1 MGFRDDNEALR
12 ARAALAEQR
21 AGQAED
27 ERERLNRELAEARAN
42 DESDAK
48 RIAQLEKRL
57 AKLEPSARASKK
69 SAGSQKAGAAIAA
82 AGALLVL
89 GGVAA
94 FMLLGANEN
103 SRPSVMAVEVP
114 PEPVAALVPAPVVEV
129 SALERVRL
137 AGVVRSVDGVEGL
150 EPGAGCIAD
159 RGLGQR
165 GFETLQVRCGT
176 AGGVVTVFDG
186 AADTGGGVEQSSGNV
201 RESIA
206 LSGGVVRSMAYS
218 LTGQWSGPQ
227 AQIQLDP
234 TQRALR
240 VWRSGL
246 GANDLLVHLESS
258 AGSVGELTG
267 TGTTG
272 ENTNPFGRGT
282 LARLELRGAAPAVLG
297 ELDTENCVL
306 RTVPIRSGHLTGRF
320 LVRCGDRILYGAGQS
335 GWIPAP
341 ASGEIAGPVEDADMS
356 PADTDPAMTYT
367 VDTITLVEPEWRLMF
382 DVRPHPSCSLASG
395 TWVGSLRGTDD
406 LLQAGVRLEEGT
418 LTLPDERVLE
428 GEEEMRCHEG
438 VARWASADGESIL
451 EGRFGPYFATFVGR
465 LGSGELLELYRTP

>member
-1 MGFRDDNEALR
+1 M
-12 ARAALAEQR
+12 
-21 AGQAED
+21 
-27 ERERLNRELAEARAN
+27 
-42 DESDAK
+42 
-48 RIAQLEKRL
+48 
-57 AKLEPSARASKK
+57 
-69 SAGSQKAGAAIAA
+69 
-82 AGALLVL
+82 
-89 GGVAA
+89 
-94 FMLLGANEN
+94 
-103 SRPSVMAVEVP
+103 
-114 PEPVAALVPAPVVEV
+114 

-150 EPGAGCIAD
+150 EPGAGCVAD

-176 AGGVVTVFDG
+176 PEGVVTVFDG
-186 AADTGGGVEQSSGNV
+186 AADTGGGIEQMSGSV
-201 RESIA
+201 QESIA

-258 AGSVGELTG
+258 AGSAGELTG
-267 TGTTG
+267 SGTTG

-335 GWIPAP
+335 GWVPAP

-382 DVRPHPSCSLASG
+382 DVRPHPFCSLASG

-406 LLQAGVRLEEGT
+406 LLQAGARLEEGT